1 MKDVSFG
8 QYYPVESPVHRLDPR
23 VKLLSVVLY
32 IVGIFFIQKFIGF
45 AVVALFL
52 LVAIACSRVQIGR
65 AHV

>member
-32 IVGIFFIQKFIGF
+32 IVGIFFIQKFHKNCTI
-45 AVVALFL
+45 LFNT
-52 LVAIACSRVQIGR
+52 VNTVCR
-65 AHV
+65 